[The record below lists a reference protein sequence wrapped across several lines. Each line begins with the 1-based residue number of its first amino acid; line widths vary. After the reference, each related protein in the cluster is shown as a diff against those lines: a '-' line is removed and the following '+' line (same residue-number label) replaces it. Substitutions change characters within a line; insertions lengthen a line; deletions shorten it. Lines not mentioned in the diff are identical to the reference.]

1 MARRSEQ
8 IDTFGKSV
16 YDMSTRELRA
26 EIRKRTAEVNV
37 RISEYREE
45 VRKGTM
51 KENSFLEQNI
61 EQLKRSTMAEKIA
74 EKRINGKRVKVHTGV
89 YETPKGA
96 RGEIGL
102 GLSYKTKGE
111 LQKQLA
117 SLRRFEK
124 NDFDTPEGKRQW
136 NAKVEKQYNT
146 FKKNYGDIS
155 REDYEDM
162 INTMNIVK
170 NTLKDYGYEDNGTGY
185 ARMFNKADEQGK
197 KKFNKYVEQAKN
209 TARSKSANKGIT
221 AEDIL
226 DRLAEILRENDEL
239 LED

>member
-1 MARRSEQ
+1 MARKQ
-8 IDTFGKSV
+8 GPIDTYGKSV

-45 VRKGTM
+45 VRKGSM
-51 KENSFLEQNI
+51 KENAFLEQNI
-61 EQLKRSTMAEKIA
+61 EHLKRATMAEKIA
-74 EKRINGKRVKVHTGV
+74 EKRVNGKRVKIHTGV
-89 YETPKGA
+89 YEMPKGA

-136 NAKVEKQYNT
+136 DAKVEKQYET
-146 FKKNYGDIS
+146 FKERYGDIS

-162 INTMNIVK
+162 INTMNVVK

-185 ARMFNKADEQGK
+185 ARMFNRANKQGK
-197 KKFNKYVEQAKN
+197 RKFTKYVEQARRESEGK
-209 TARSKSANKGIT
+209 T

-226 DRLAEILRENDEL
+226 DRLAELLRENNEMV
-239 LED
+239 